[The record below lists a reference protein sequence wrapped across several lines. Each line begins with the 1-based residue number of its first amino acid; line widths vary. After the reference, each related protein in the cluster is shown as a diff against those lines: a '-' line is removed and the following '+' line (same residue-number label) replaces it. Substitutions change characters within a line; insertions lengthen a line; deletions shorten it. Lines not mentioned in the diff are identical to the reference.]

1 MENRLLR
8 ETAETL
14 LEAFG
19 QDLETITVERAVF
32 GLFFSGVKLSTGHA
46 GLCYTPVKELPEAVC
61 CPSSARAMPISGR
74 LRGRTALEY
83 LNYVLDKNVLKR
95 TLGIAAMNALSSL
108 YWDLLPDKAP
118 DFHYGLNAFDTAD
131 PREYRKTVVVGAL
144 VPMLKKLLAAEA
156 DFTVLEMDPRTLK
169 GQELDHYLP
178 ADRAAECVPEADLL
192 VITGVTVLNGTL
204 PGLLELAKPG
214 AEILVTGPTASML
227 PDAFFRRGVT
237 TLGGIRVTKADEALD
252 LLCEGGSGYHLFGR
266 SAEQTVLRA

>member
-1 MENRLLR
+1 MNIETLKVRAAIVSAVR
-8 ETAETL
+8 RFFDDRGFVEVETAVRIPAPAPEEHIDCPVVSAADGTTYL
-14 LEAFG
+14 
-19 QDLETITVERAVF
+19 RA
-32 GLFFSGVKLSTGHA
+32 S
-46 GLCYTPVKELPEAVC
+46 PELQ
-61 CPSSARAMPISGR
+61 M
-74 LRGRTALEY
+74 
-83 LNYVLDKNVLKR
+83 
-95 TLGIAAMNALSSL
+95 
-108 YWDLLPDKAP
+108 
-118 DFHYGLNAFDTAD
+118 
-131 PREYRKTVVVGAL
+131 
-144 VPMLKKLLAAEA
+144 KKLLAAEA

-169 GQELDHYLP
+169 GRELDHYLP